1 MRLLRLCYLVKYY
14 SSRFPLGDQKELNYI
29 IISHY
34 RLKESC
40 ISRLKEYYFL
50 DPPKE
55 AEKAIEHFGLVEGME
70 GRVPVTIE
78 ANPQPVVIWTIGQ
91 ESVHERLTSGRYTV
105 LETRQLVSINIIS
118 LILEEKL
125 LNISIFSLSCRF
137 LNIKIKISYLN
148 KY

>member
-1 MRLLRLCYLVKYY
+1 M
-14 SSRFPLGDQKELNYI
+14 FPLGDQKDLHYV
-29 IISHY
+29 IISPC
-34 RLKESC
+34 RLQVDLKE
-40 ISRLKEYYFL
+40 LYFS

-105 LETRQLVSINIIS
+105 LETRQLVSIKIIS
-118 LILEEKL
+118 SL
-125 LNISIFSLSCRF
+125 LNIIIFRLSCIP
-137 LNIKIKISYLN
+137 LNSKELKNQNLLF
-148 KY
+148 